1 VIIELEEAKTFAKI
15 EYEEEDEIAE
25 LLIDVAEEGLK
36 NATGITFDNSNNLA
50 RLYCLVMVK
59 DLYDNREMTVE
70 KASEKIRFTI
80 QNILIQLKYCYPPPD
95 VVI

>member
-1 VIIELEEAKTFAKI
+1 MIIDLVEAKNFSKI
-15 EYEEEDEIAE
+15 EYEEENVIVQ

-36 NATGITFDNSNNLA
+36 NATGIVFDSTNSLA

-70 KASEKIRFTI
+70 KASEKIRYTI
-80 QNILIQLKYCYPPPD
+80 QNILMQLKYCYPPE
-95 VVI
+95 VII

>member
-1 VIIELEEAKTFAKI
+1 MIIKSEEAKTFAKI
-15 EYEEEDEIAE
+15 EYEEEDEIVE
-25 LLIDVAEEGLK
+25 LLVKVAEEGLK
-36 NATGITFDNSNNLA
+36 NATGITFDSENSLA

-59 DLYDNREMTVE
+59 DLYDNRELTVE

-80 QNILIQLKYCYPPPD
+80 QSILFQLKYCYPPE